1 MKKFFTVVPLQQRLN
16 KYYYEPVDN
25 TRLDF
30 GEKTAF
36 PILTAING
44 YVRDG
49 EKFTVIAPTVKNE
62 AGARNSQAL
71 REELESLAA
80 KKGCEFTLELP
91 EYEESS
97 GIGAM
102 TDIFRRLIEFTEDGD
117 EMFSCMT
124 YGSKPISLAIQMAI
138 QYAYRVRKN
147 VTIDCIVYGEIR
159 RGGEPD
165 RAYVYDETALV
176 KLDEV
181 VHALAE
187 RRVENPAAVIDAIL
201 GL

>member
-1 MKKFFTVVPLQQRLN
+1 
-16 KYYYEPVDN
+16 
-25 TRLDF
+25 
-30 GEKTAF
+30 
-36 PILTAING
+36 
-44 YVRDG
+44 
-49 EKFTVIAPTVKNE
+49 
-62 AGARNSQAL
+62 
-71 REELESLAA
+71 
-80 KKGCEFTLELP
+80 
-91 EYEESS
+91 
-97 GIGAM
+97 M
-102 TDIFRRLIEFTEDGD
+102 TDIFRRLIEYTEDGD

-165 RAYVYDETALV
+165 KAYVYDETALV

-181 VHALAE
+181 VHSLAE